1 MPDVSASANLG
12 FDALETLNTIL
23 VIIKHLMALFGALVI
38 LTGAVFVIG
47 HFLYRLIQS
56 GRYQLLDFDMMRLGL
71 TRSLALGLEFI
82 IAADVIQTLTTP
94 DYYAVGIL
102 ASLAVIRAFLNYF
115 LNKELDDL
123 VKRENQL
130 QKPPQ

>member
-1 MPDVSASANLG
+1 MPNVSASADLG
-12 FDALETLNTIL
+12 FDALTALNTIL
-23 VIIKHLMALFGALVI
+23 VVIKHLMALFGAVVI

-47 HFLYRLIQS
+47 QFLYRLIQS

-130 QKPPQ
+130 QNPPQ

>member
-1 MPDVSASANLG
+1 MIEIFASIDLG
-12 FDALETLNTIL
+12 FDALEILNTIL
-23 VIIKHLMALFGALVI
+23 VLIKHLMALFGSLVI

-47 HFLYRLIQS
+47 QFLYRLIQS

-123 VKRENQL
+123 VKREHQL
-130 QKPPQ
+130 QNPPQ